1 MALRMA
7 IKAQLNLPQPP
18 CGMRHFGNSGNIS
31 SLYEDESSGST
42 LYSSRYRLLVRKT
55 LYLDIEP
62 STLGAES
69 ENVYIFTY
77 QVTKE

>member
-1 MALRMA
+1 M
-7 IKAQLNLPQPP
+7 ID
-18 CGMRHFGNSGNIS
+18 GNWYWAVLVNVAG
-31 SLYEDESSGST
+31 LMQCST
-42 LYSSRYRLLVRKT
+42 RSANTLYRLLVRKT

-69 ENVYIFTY
+69 EIVCIFTY